1 MMKIL
6 LVSFLLLSSSSI
18 FAQSAASKKVSTNQ
32 RLQASLIDVEANVSA
47 MQKDLKKVSKLL
59 DNKAMLGLFQRLDDV
74 SQDVSELRGM
84 VEEQGHLQQRL
95 QKRQRE
101 LYLDLDRRLREM
113 ELNMTAQTK
122 VDNNP
127 IPVPDIPAVI
137 DPSINV
143 ETSTPTVQE
152 NQAVT
157 ANPEVKAPDVQPK
170 PELKTIPKEI
180 KKPVISQ
187 PTQPMSNERKEYQKS
202 FDLLKEGRYKK
213 AKTAFKGF
221 LEKYPNSSYAG
232 NAQYWSGEANYVTR
246 QFATAMK
253 EFKRVITQY
262 PASNK
267 VPDAML
273 KLGYTFYE
281 TRQMDSAKQILNEL
295 VKRFPK
301 ATAARLAVKRLKR
314 MKREG
319 F

>member
-1 MMKIL
+1 MKKIL
-6 LVSFLLLSSSSI
+6 LYSLLLLSSSAVFS
-18 FAQSAASKKVSTNQ
+18 QSANVKTLSNQKLSASVADIQVSIKG
-32 RLQASLIDVEANVSA
+32 LK
-47 MQKDLKKVSKLL
+47 KDLKRASKLL

-74 SQDVSELRGM
+74 SQDVDELRGL
-84 VEEQGHLQQRL
+84 VEEQGHLQRGL

-113 ELNMTAQTK
+113 ELNATAQAQPKTISNPIKVPKILPVVTPKVTIKVPAGDKVKKPKVMEPKAVPVVAPKVMTK
-122 VDNNP
+122 VDKNP
-127 IPVPDIPAVI
+127 VVTPA
-137 DPSINV
+137 
-143 ETSTPTVQE
+143 
-152 NQAVT
+152 
-157 ANPEVKAPDVQPK
+157 
-170 PELKTIPKEI
+170 
-180 KKPVISQ
+180 
-187 PTQPMSNERKEYQKS
+187 QPMSKERKDYQKA

-213 AKTAFKGF
+213 AKTAFKSF
-221 LEKYPNSSYAG
+221 LNKYPNSSYAG

-253 EFKRVITQY
+253 EFKQVITQY

-281 TRQMDSAKQILNEL
+281 TRQTDNAKQILNEL

-301 ATAARLAVKRLKR
+301 STAARLAKKRLKR
-314 MKREG
+314 MQREG